1 MELKGRYRL
10 ERRLGHGGM
19 ASVWL
24 GEDLVLERPVAVKVP
39 ADTFGGSREFLA
51 RFRREAK
58 VAASLSHPNLVGVYD
73 YSEAGERP
81 YLVMEFVPGRNLAER
96 IRDGA
101 DLDREAL
108 ARELLSALA
117 HIHAA
122 GILHRDVKPQNLI
135 VGHDGHAKLID
146 FGIALPAEATALTQT
161 GLVIGTERYA
171 APEVLRGAPAT
182 ERTDLYACGLV
193 IAGIPGEGPPALDA
207 LLARLTSEEPGD
219 RPVSAVQALS
229 RLDAPARDRG
239 QATVAFTP
247 VFARDEA
254 PEPPTRMRVT
264 ARPRSRLP
272 RWVAAAAIVV
282 AAAAVGTVLLTQ
294 GSGSDGRGGGQA
306 IAKAGDHRDT
316 RSTAAKAGSVGEETT
331 AETAGPAEEPESK
344 PAAEPTPPAA
354 KSTPPNPKPPK
365 PKPAPGDPV
374 AGAALNEEGYAL
386 LQAGQAEEAVPILE
400 AAVKSFP
407 ADSKELNYA
416 YALFNLGQAL
426 RLSGRAHDAI
436 PVLQKRL
443 QIPDQTPV
451 VERELAA
458 AEAEAG

>member
-1 MELKGRYRL
+1 MIATGVELKGRYRL

-24 GEDLVLERPVAVKVP
+24 GEDLVLERLVAVKVP

-81 YLVMEFVPGRNLAER
+81 YLVMEFVPGRDLAER
-96 IRDGA
+96 IAEGA
-101 DLDREAL
+101 ELDREEL

-122 GILHRDVKPQNLI
+122 GILHRDVKPQNVI
-135 VGHDGHAKLID
+135 VGNDGHAKLID

-171 APEVLRGAPAT
+171 APEVLRGSPAT
-182 ERTDLYACGLV
+182 ARSDLYACGLV
-193 IAGIPGEGPPALDA
+193 IAGIPGEGPSALDA
-207 LLARLTSEEPGD
+207 LAARLASEEVGD
-219 RPVSAVQALS
+219 RPVSAVQALTQ
-229 RLDAPARDRG
+229 LETPGVDRG

-247 VFARDEA
+247 VFAREET
-254 PEPPTRMRVT
+254 PEPPTRKMVAT
-264 ARPRSRLP
+264 RSRRQP
-272 RWVAAAAIVV
+272 SRWLAGAAIVAAAAAV
-282 AAAAVGTVLLTQ
+282 AVLLLTQ
-294 GSGSDGRGGGQA
+294 GSGGSGGGGPA
-306 IAKAGDHRDT
+306 IAKTGNHRT
-316 RSTAAKAGSVGEETT
+316 TESTAANAASAAEDATGE
-331 AETAGPAEEPESK
+331 AAGPTEEPKSK
-344 PAAEPTPPAA
+344 PGPEPKAPA
-354 KSTPPNPKPPK
+354 PKPPK
-365 PKPAPGDPV
+365 PIPNDPA

-386 LQAGQAEEAVPILE
+386 LQAGQAEESVPILE

-407 ADSKELNYA
+407 GGSKELNYA

-436 PVLQKRL
+436 PVLRKRL
-443 QIPDQTPV
+443 QIPNQTAV
-451 VERELAA
+451 VERELEA